1 MLTPALLIIMVVALS
16 ISMLILSYK
25 KIIPLVSMDLFVDLK
40 NDITRESGISFP
52 KNRLELPWFT
62 KLIVAR
68 NRYES
73 GYDGGV
79 SNNLYAMS
87 ARARSP
93 TLNEISSLC
102 RC

>member
-16 ISMLILSYK
+16 TMLILSYK

-68 NRYES
+68 NRYED

-79 SNNLYAMS
+79 SNNLYSMS

-93 TLNEISSLC
+93 TLNEVSSLY